1 MTLTLAQQDWLCQVS
16 PFIER
21 VLQQQPD
28 ALQQLQQHGTITHAH
43 SYLPQLTAALST
55 CSDEIS
61 AQQQL
66 RWWRQRWYAEIAAAD
81 LLGWLPLEQ
90 ALKHLTESADA
101 FIIAA
106 QQWLLP
112 RFVERFGCPRDEQ
125 GEPQQLAVIGM
136 GKLGG
141 GELNFSSDI
150 DLIFCYAQQG
160 ETDHAR
166 KPIENSVFFTRLA
179 QALVA
184 LLDTVTAD
192 GRVFRVDLRLRPFG
206 QSGPLVASLAALEY
220 YYQEQGRD
228 WERYAMVKARL
239 IGATSQQQQELHSL
253 LRPFVYRRY
262 IDFSA
267 IDSLRTMKQL
277 ITQESKRL
285 GQRHN
290 IKLGAGG
297 IREIE
302 FIAQVFQLIRGGQQ
316 RQLQTQSLYQAYAAI
331 SELELLSAQAVDEL
345 LESYGFLRKLEHVLQ
360 QIDDQQT
367 QTLPTDSLN
376 QQRVAQVMG
385 STWPQ
390 LLVQVEQV
398 MARVHAQF
406 REVIGNEVT
415 DEEEIGPLQLL
426 WQDMTDD
433 DTGQAIIVEHGL
445 SDTDASAAW
454 QQIQQL
460 RQELRKRG
468 SGPRG
473 RKAMAKLLPILLQR
487 TFAGEQPL
495 IVLERLLQLLKKI
508 SSRTAYIELLLEN
521 QGAREQL
528 LKLCSASQWLS
539 NHLANYP
546 LLLDELIVPQQLYQL
561 PEFQQYP
568 QLLDEYL
575 LRIPEHE
582 HDLEAQ
588 MNALR
593 QARQVLQL
601 KVAAADI
608 TGQLALMKVSD
619 HLSYLAEAMIARVV
633 SLAWQQLVEKHG
645 APPGRDVTDTG
656 FAVMAYGKLG
666 GLELGYGSDLDLVF
680 ISDADYEL
688 ATNGACPLEVQQFY
702 LRLAQRVLHI
712 FTTKTMIGTL
722 YDVDLR
728 LRPDGKS
735 GLMVTRLSTYASY
748 LQQDAWTWE
757 LQALVRARPVYGSV
771 SMQQRLRAIRCELLQ
786 QQRDQQLLRN
796 EVLQMRSKMREHL
809 LQSRADQFDLKQGVG
824 GITDIEFLVQYL
836 VLRFSAQY
844 PQLATHTDNIR
855 ILEQAAQCQLLTA
868 AAAQQLMQAY
878 LAYRGEVHRL
888 ALDNQAALTTKAF
901 AAERAAVQQLW
912 QQFFSDTVFS
922 DTSRDHQH

>member
-1 MTLTLAQQDWLCQVS
+1 MLTADQRAWLCQVS

-21 VLQQQPD
+21 VVAQQPE
-28 ALQQLQQHGTITHAH
+28 ALEVLQNGASITAAE
-43 SYLPQLTAALST
+43 SYLPLLQDALAN
-55 CSDEIS
+55 CADEAS
-61 AQQQL
+61 AQHQL
-66 RWWRQRWYAEIAAAD
+66 RWFRQRWYAEIAAAD
-81 LLGWLPLEQ
+81 LLGRLPMEQ
-90 ALKHLTESADA
+90 ALHHLTASADA

-106 QQWLLP
+106 KQWLMP
-112 RFVERFGCPRDEQ
+112 RFTERFGSPRDEF
-125 GEPQQLAVIGM
+125 GEVQQLAVIGM

-160 ETDHAR
+160 ETDHPR
-166 KPIENSVFFTRLA
+166 KPIENGVFFTRLA

-206 QSGPLVASLAALEY
+206 QSGPLVASFAALEY

-239 IGATSQQQQELHSL
+239 IGAKEQQQQELHSL

-285 GQRHN
+285 GVQHN

-316 RQLQTQSLYQAYAAI
+316 RQLQTQSLYRAYAAI
-331 SELELLSAQAVDEL
+331 AEFELLSESSVKEL
-345 LESYGFLRKLEHVLQ
+345 LESYAYLRKLEHVLQ

-367 QTLPTDSLN
+367 QTLPTDELN
-376 QQRVAQVMG
+376 QRRVAQAMG
-385 STWPQ
+385 TDWTS
-390 LLVQVEQV
+390 LVARVQQV
-398 MARVHAQF
+398 MAQVHAQF
-406 REVIGNEVT
+406 RDVIGNEVAE
-415 DEEEIGPLQLL
+415 EEEIGPLQLL
-426 WQDMTDD
+426 WQDMIDD
-433 DTGQAIIVEHGL
+433 DTALEILHEQGL
-445 SDTDASAAW
+445 SNPAAMTAW
-454 QQIQQL
+454 QQIQQF
-460 RQELRKRG
+460 RQDLRKRG

-473 RKAMAKLLPILLQR
+473 RKAMARLLPILLQR
-487 TFAGEQPL
+487 TFSSEQPL
-495 IVLERLLQLLKKI
+495 LLLERLLQLLKKI

-528 LKLCSASQWLS
+528 LKLCGASQWLS

-561 PEFQQYP
+561 PDYQQYP

-608 TGQLALMKVSD
+608 TGALALMRVSD
-619 HLSYLAEAMIARVV
+619 HLSYLAEAMIGRVV
-633 SLAWQQLVEKHG
+633 ALAWQQLVEKHG
-645 APPGRDVTDTG
+645 APPGRDITDTG

-680 ISDADYEL
+680 ISDADYNLE
-688 ATNGACPLEVQQFY
+688 TNGARPLEVQQFY

-748 LQQDAWTWE
+748 LQQEAWTWE
-757 LQALVRARPVYGSV
+757 LQALVRARPVYGEASI
-771 SMQQRLRAIRCELLQ
+771 QQKLRDTRCELLQ
-786 QQRDQQLLRN
+786 RRRDDDLLRQ
-796 EVLQMRSKMREHL
+796 EVLQMRDKMREHL
-809 LQSRADQFDLKQGVG
+809 LRSNAEHFDLKQGVG

-836 VLRFSAQY
+836 VLRFSHQH
-844 PQLATHTDNIR
+844 PQLTTYTDNIR
-855 ILEQAAQCQLLTA
+855 ILEQAAACQVLSA
-868 AAAQQLMQAY
+868 HEAQQLIDAY
-878 LAYRGEVHRL
+878 LVYRAEVHRL
-888 ALDNQAALTTKAF
+888 ALDNYPALSNKAF
-901 AAERAAVQQLW
+901 KIERAAVQQLW
-912 QQFFSDTVFS
+912 QQFFNDT
-922 DTSRDHQH
+922 DQGHLG

>member
-1 MTLTLAQQDWLCQVS
+1 MLVSSNTLL
-16 PFIER
+16 
-21 VLQQQPD
+21 
-28 ALQQLQQHGTITHAH
+28 
-43 SYLPQLTAALST
+43 
-55 CSDEIS
+55 
-61 AQQQL
+61 
-66 RWWRQRWYAEIAAAD
+66 RWYAEIAAAD
-81 LLGWLPLEQ
+81 LLGRLPLEQ
-90 ALKHLTESADA
+90 ALKHHSESADA

-106 QQWLLP
+106 KQWLMP

-125 GEPQQLAVIGM
+125 GEAQQLAVIGM

-160 ETDHAR
+160 ETDHPR
-166 KPIENSVFFTRLA
+166 KPIENGVFFTRLA

-239 IGATSQQQQELHSL
+239 IGANQQQQLELHSL

-285 GQRHN
+285 GVQHN

-331 SELELLSAQAVDEL
+331 AEFELLSQTAVTEL
-345 LESYGFLRKLEHVLQ
+345 LTSYAYLRKVEHVLQ

-367 QTLPTDSLN
+367 QTLPTDSQN
-376 QQRVAQVMG
+376 QQRVAQAMG
-385 STWPQ
+385 SSWAEFLHT
-390 LLVQVEQV
+390 VQQV

-406 REVIGNEVT
+406 REVIGNEIA

-426 WQDMTDD
+426 WQDMIDD
-433 DTGQAIIVEHGL
+433 DTAQAILAEHGL
-445 SDTDASAAW
+445 EAADADAAW
-454 QQIQQL
+454 QQIQQF

-473 RKAMAKLLPILLQR
+473 RKAMAKLLPILWQH
-487 TFAGEQPL
+487 TFSSEQPL
-495 IVLERLLQLLKKI
+495 LLLERLLQLLKKI

-539 NHLANYP
+539 HHLANYP

-561 PEFQQYP
+561 PEYHQYP

-593 QARQVLQL
+593 QARQALQL

-608 TGQLALMKVSD
+608 TGKLALMKVSD
-619 HLSYLAEAMIARVV
+619 HLSYLAEAMISRVV
-633 SLAWQQLVEKHG
+633 ALAWQQLVDKHG
-645 APPGRDVTDTG
+645 VPPGCDINNTG

-680 ISDADYEL
+680 ISDADYNLE
-688 ATNGACPLEVQQFY
+688 TQGPRPLEVQQFY

-722 YDVDLR
+722 YDIDLR

-748 LQQDAWTWE
+748 LEQDAWTWE
-757 LQALVRARPVYGSV
+757 LQALVRARPVYGV
-771 SMQQRLRAIRCELLQ
+771 ELMQQRLRQVRCQLLQ
-786 QQRDQQLLRN
+786 RQRDQQLLRH
-796 EVLQMRSKMREHL
+796 EVLQMRAKMREHL
-809 LQSRADQFDLKQGVG
+809 SHSGTEQFDLKQGVG

-836 VLRFSAQY
+836 VLRFSAQH
-844 PQLATHTDNIR
+844 PQLATYTDNIR
-855 ILEQAAQCQLLTA
+855 ILEQAAACSVLCPSE
-868 AAAQQLMQAY
+868 AQQLIDAY
-878 LAYRGEVHRL
+878 LAFRAEVHRL
-888 ALDNQAALTTKAF
+888 ALDNQPALTRKAF
-901 AAERAAVQQLW
+901 VTERAAVHQLW
-912 QQFFSDTVFS
+912 QQFFSDT
-922 DTSRDHQH
+922 DQHHPG

>member
-1 MTLTLAQQDWLCQVS
+1 MFAADKLRWLGQIS

-21 VLQQQPD
+21 VLVQQPD
-28 ALQQLQQHGTITHAH
+28 ALDALQQLGSITPA
-43 SYLPQLTAALST
+43 SDYLPTLQAALAT
-55 CSDEIS
+55 CTDEAS
-61 AQQQL
+61 AQHQL
-66 RWWRQRWYAEIAAAD
+66 RCWRQRWYAELAAAD
-81 LLGWLPLEQ
+81 LLGLLTLEQ
-90 ALKHLTESADA
+90 ALEQLTASADA

-106 QQWLLP
+106 KQWLMP
-112 RFVERFGCPRDEQ
+112 RFIERFGCPRDEH
-125 GEPQQLAVIGM
+125 GEAQQLAVIGM

-160 ETDHAR
+160 ETDHPR
-166 KPIENSVFFTRLA
+166 KPIENAVFFTRLA

-228 WERYAMVKARL
+228 WERYAMVKARI
-239 IGATSQQQQELHSL
+239 IGATAQQQTELHSL

-267 IDSLRTMKQL
+267 IDALRTMKQL

-285 GQRHN
+285 GVQHN

-316 RQLQTQSLYQAYAAI
+316 RELQTQSLYQAYAAI
-331 SELELLSAQAVDEL
+331 AELELLSPAAVAQL
-345 LESYGFLRKLEHVLQ
+345 LASYAYLRKVEHVLQ

-367 QTLPTDSLN
+367 QTLPSDPLN
-376 QQRVAQVMG
+376 QQRVTQAMG
-385 STWPQ
+385 CSWQDFLTT
-390 LLVQVEQV
+390 VQQV
-398 MARVHAQF
+398 MAAVHAQF
-406 REVIGNEVT
+406 RQVIGNEVAE
-415 DEEEIGPLQLL
+415 DEEVGPLQLL
-426 WQDMTDD
+426 WQDMIDD
-433 DTGQAIIVEHGL
+433 DTAEAIIAEHGL
-445 SDTDASAAW
+445 ASANAAAAW
-454 QQIQQL
+454 QQIQQF

-487 TFAGEQPL
+487 TFSAEQPL
-495 IVLERLLQLLKKI
+495 LLLERLLQLLKKI

-528 LKLCSASQWLS
+528 LKLCAASRWLS
-539 NHLANYP
+539 QHLANYP

-561 PEFQQYP
+561 PEYQQYP

-608 TGQLALMKVSD
+608 SGQLALMKVSD
-619 HLSYLAEAMIARVV
+619 HLSYLAEAIIARVV
-633 SLAWQQLVEKHG
+633 ALAWQQLVEKHG
-645 APPGRDVTDTG
+645 APPGRDSTNTG

-680 ISDADYEL
+680 ISDADYTLE
-688 ATNGACPLEVQQFY
+688 TEGTRPLEVQQFY

-722 YDVDLR
+722 YDIDLR

-748 LQQDAWTWE
+748 LEQDAWTWE
-757 LQALVRARPVYGSV
+757 LQALVRARPVYGV
-771 SMQQRLRAIRCELLQ
+771 NSMQQRLTEIRAQLLQ
-786 QQRDQQLLRN
+786 RERDQQQLRE
-796 EVLQMRSKMREHL
+796 EVLTMRAKMREHL
-809 LQSRADQFDLKQGVG
+809 LHSSTDQFDLKQGLG

-836 VLRFSAQY
+836 VLRFSAQH
-844 PQLATHTDNIR
+844 PQLAHYTDNIR
-855 ILEQAAQCQLLTA
+855 ILEQAAACSVLSNHD
-868 AAAQQLMQAY
+868 AQQLIDAY
-878 LAYRGEVHRL
+878 LAYRAEVHRL
-888 ALDNQAALTTKAF
+888 ALDNQPALTSKTF
-901 AAERAAVQQLW
+901 SQQRTAVQQLW
-912 QQFFSDTVFS
+912 QQFFSDT
-922 DTSRDHQH
+922 DRHHLG

>member
-1 MTLTLAQQDWLCQVS
+1 MLTADQRHWLLQVS

-21 VLQQQPD
+21 VIAQQPD
-28 ALQQLQQHGTITHAH
+28 ALESLHHSNRITAADDYLPLLQQ
-43 SYLPQLTAALST
+43 ALANCT
-55 CSDEIS
+55 DEAT

-66 RWWRQRWYAEIAAAD
+66 RRLRQRWYVEIAAAD

-90 ALKHLTESADA
+90 VLRQLSASADA
-101 FIIAA
+101 FIDAA
-106 QQWLLP
+106 KQWLMP

-125 GEPQQLAVIGM
+125 GEEQQLAVIGM

-150 DLIFCYAQQG
+150 DLIFCYAHQG
-160 ETDHAR
+160 ETDHPR
-166 KPIENSVFFTRLA
+166 KPIENGVFFTRLA

-184 LLDTVTAD
+184 LLDPVTAD

-239 IGATSQQQQELHSL
+239 IGADLHQQQELHSL

-267 IDSLRTMKQL
+267 IDSLRIMKQL

-285 GQRHN
+285 GRQYN

-331 SELELLSAQAVDEL
+331 AELELLSQNTVQEL
-345 LESYGFLRKLEHVLQ
+345 LQSYAYLRKVEHVLQ

-367 QTLPTDSLN
+367 QTLPTDSVN
-376 QQRVAQVMG
+376 QQRVAQAMG
-385 STWPQ
+385 TNWHAFVDELQ
-390 LLVQVEQV
+390 QV

-406 REVIGNEVT
+406 RDVIGNEVAE
-415 DEEEIGPLQLL
+415 EEEIGPLQLL
-426 WQDMTDD
+426 WQDMIDD
-433 DTGQAIIVEHGL
+433 DAAQAILAEHGL
-445 SDTDASAAW
+445 TAPDAAAAW
-454 QQIQQL
+454 QHIQQL

-487 TFAGEQPL
+487 TFASAQPL
-495 IVLERLLQLLKKI
+495 LLLERLLQLLKKI

-528 LKLCSASQWLS
+528 LKLCGASQWLS

-561 PEFQQYP
+561 PEYQQYP

-582 HDLEAQ
+582 DDLEAQ

-608 TGQLALMKVSD
+608 SGGLALMKVSD
-619 HLSYLAEAMIARVV
+619 HLSYLAEAMISRVV
-633 SLAWQQLVEKHG
+633 ALAWQQLVEKHG
-645 APPGRDVTDTG
+645 SPPGRDLTDTG

-680 ISDADYEL
+680 ISDADYHQE
-688 ATNGACPLEVQQFY
+688 TDGARPLEVQQFY

-712 FTTKTMIGTL
+712 FTTKTLIGTL
-722 YDVDLR
+722 YDIDLR

-748 LQQDAWTWE
+748 LEQDAWTWE
-757 LQALVRARPVYGSV
+757 LQALVRARPVYGV
-771 SMQQRLRAIRCELLQ
+771 PDMQQRLRDIRCQLLQ
-786 QQRDQQLLRN
+786 RHRDDQLLRH

-809 LQSRADQFDLKQGVG
+809 SRSGVEYFDLKQGLG

-836 VLRFSAQY
+836 VLRFSQQH
-844 PQLATHTDNIR
+844 PQLAIYTDNIR
-855 ILEQAAQCQLLTA
+855 ILEQAALCGVLTVPAAEQLVA
-868 AAAQQLMQAY
+868 AY
-878 LAYRGEVHRL
+878 LAYRAEVHRL
-888 ALDNQAALTTKAF
+888 ALDNHPALTLKTF
-901 AAERAAVQQLW
+901 TEERSAVQQLW
-912 QQFFSDTVFS
+912 QQFFSDTGQG
-922 DTSRDHQH
+922 HLG

>member
-1 MTLTLAQQDWLCQVS
+1 MVAADKLRWLGQIS

-21 VLQQQPD
+21 VLVQQPD
-28 ALQQLQQHGTITHAH
+28 ALDTLQRLGSITPA
-43 SYLPQLTAALST
+43 SAYLPQLQAALAACT
-55 CSDEIS
+55 DEAS
-61 AQQQL
+61 AQHQL
-66 RWWRQRWYAEIAAAD
+66 RCWRQRWYAELAAAD
-81 LLGWLPLEQ
+81 LLGLLPLEQ
-90 ALKHLTESADA
+90 ALAQLTASADA

-106 QQWLLP
+106 KQWLMP
-112 RFVERFGCPRDEQ
+112 RFIERFGCPRDEH
-125 GEPQQLAVIGM
+125 GEVQQLAVIGM

-160 ETDHAR
+160 ETDHPR
-166 KPIENSVFFTRLA
+166 KPIENAVFFTRLA

-228 WERYAMVKARL
+228 WERYAMVKARI
-239 IGATSQQQQELHSL
+239 IGATAQQQTELHSL

-267 IDSLRTMKQL
+267 IDALRTMKQL

-285 GQRHN
+285 GVQHN

-316 RQLQTQSLYQAYAAI
+316 RELQTQSLYKAYAAI
-331 SELELLSAQAVDEL
+331 ADLELLSPEVVTQL
-345 LESYGFLRKLEHVLQ
+345 LASYAYLRKVEHVLQ

-367 QTLPTDSLN
+367 QTLPIDSLN
-376 QQRVAQVMG
+376 QQRVAQAMG
-385 STWPQ
+385 SSWQDFLTT
-390 LLVQVEQV
+390 VQQV
-398 MARVHAQF
+398 MAAVHAQF
-406 REVIGNEVT
+406 LQVIGNEVAE
-415 DEEEIGPLQLL
+415 DEEVGPLQLL
-426 WQDMTDD
+426 WQDMIDD
-433 DTGQAIIVEHGL
+433 DSAQTIIAEHGL
-445 SDTDASAAW
+445 ASANAAAAW
-454 QQIQQL
+454 QQIQQF
-460 RQELRKRG
+460 RQELSKRG

-487 TFAGEQPL
+487 TFSAEQPL
-495 IVLERLLQLLKKI
+495 LLLERLLQLLKKI

-528 LKLCSASQWLS
+528 LKLCAASRWLS
-539 NHLANYP
+539 QHLASYP

-561 PEFQQYP
+561 PEYQQYP

-608 TGQLALMKVSD
+608 SGQLALMKVSD
-619 HLSYLAEAMIARVV
+619 HLSYLAEAIIARVV
-633 SLAWQQLVEKHG
+633 ALAWQQLVEKHG
-645 APPGRDVTDTG
+645 APPGRDSTNNG

-680 ISDADYEL
+680 ISDADYALE
-688 ATNGACPLEVQQFY
+688 TEGARPLEVQQFY

-722 YDVDLR
+722 YDIDLR

-748 LQQDAWTWE
+748 LEQDAWTWE
-757 LQALVRARPVYGSV
+757 LQALVRARPVYGV
-771 SMQQRLRAIRCELLQ
+771 NSMQQRLTEIRAQLLQ
-786 QQRDQQLLRN
+786 RERDQQQLRE
-796 EVLQMRSKMREHL
+796 EVLTMRAKMREHL
-809 LQSRADQFDLKQGVG
+809 LHSSTDQFDLKQGLG

-836 VLRFSAQY
+836 VLRFSTQH
-844 PQLATHTDNIR
+844 PQLARYTDNIR
-855 ILEQAAQCQLLTA
+855 ILEQAAACAVLSKHD
-868 AAAQQLMQAY
+868 AQQLIDSY
-878 LAYRGEVHRL
+878 LAYRAEVHRL
-888 ALDNQAALTTKAF
+888 ALDNQPALTSKTF
-901 AAERAAVQQLW
+901 SQQRTAVQQLW
-912 QQFFSDTVFS
+912 QQFFSDT
-922 DTSRDHQH
+922 DQHHQG

>member
-1 MTLTLAQQDWLCQVS
+1 MLSADQRSWLCTIS

-21 VLQQQPD
+21 VLTQQAD
-28 ALQQLQQHGTITHAH
+28 ALEQLQSHGRITAAQ
-43 SYLPQLTAALST
+43 SYLPQLTSALAQ
-55 CSDEIS
+55 CSDEAS
-61 AQQQL
+61 AQRQL
-66 RWWRQRWYAEIAAAD
+66 RCFRQRWYAEIAAAD
-81 LLGWLPLEQ
+81 LLGWLPLQQ
-90 ALKHLTESADA
+90 ALEHLTASADA

-106 QQWLLP
+106 QQWLMP
-112 RFVERFGCPRDEQ
+112 RFVERYGSPRDEQ
-125 GEPQQLAVIGM
+125 GELQQLAVIGM

-160 ETDHAR
+160 ETDHPR
-166 KPIENSVFFTRLA
+166 KPIENGVFFTRLA

-239 IGATSQQQQELHSL
+239 IGANSQQQQELHSL

-285 GQRHN
+285 GQQHN

-302 FIAQVFQLIRGGQQ
+302 FIAQVFQLIRGGQH

-331 SELELLSAQAVDEL
+331 TELELLSEQAVQEL
-345 LESYGFLRKLEHVLQ
+345 LNAYAYLRKVEHVLQ

-367 QTLPTDSLN
+367 QTLPTDIDH
-376 QQRVAQVMG
+376 QHRVAQAMG
-385 STWPQ
+385 CSWPQ
-390 LLVQVEQV
+390 LLTRVQQV
-398 MARVHAQF
+398 MATVHAQF
-406 REVIGNEVT
+406 REVIGNEVAE
-415 DEEEIGPLQLL
+415 EEEIGPLQLL
-426 WQDMTDD
+426 WQDMIDD
-433 DTGQAIIVEHGL
+433 DTAQTIIAEHGVVGA
-445 SDTDASAAW
+445 DAIAAW

-487 TFAGEQPL
+487 TFASEQPL
-495 IVLERLLQLLKKI
+495 LLLERLLQLLKKI

-561 PEFQQYP
+561 PDFQQYP

-608 TGQLALMKVSD
+608 AGQLALMKVSD

-633 SLAWQQLVEKHG
+633 ALAWQQLAEKHG
-645 APPGRDVTDTG
+645 VPPGRDITDTG

-680 ISDADYEL
+680 ISDADYALE
-688 ATNGACPLEVQQFY
+688 TNGARPLEVQQFY

-748 LQQDAWTWE
+748 LAQDAWTWE
-757 LQALVRARPVYGSV
+757 LQALVRARPVFGV
-771 SMQQRLRAIRCELLQ
+771 EAMQQRLRDIRCELLQ
-786 QQRDQQLLRN
+786 RPREQSQLRD

-809 LQSRADQFDLKQGVG
+809 LHSRADQFDLKQGVG
-824 GITDIEFLVQYL
+824 GITDIEFLVQYV
-836 VLRFSAQY
+836 VLRYSNEH
-844 PQLATHTDNIR
+844 PQLAIYTDNIR
-855 ILEQAAQCQLLTA
+855 ILEQAAQCQLISH
-868 AAAQQLMQAY
+868 AAAQQLIDAY
-878 LAYRGEVHRL
+878 LAYRAEVHRL
-888 ALDNQAALTTKAF
+888 ALDNQAALTSKTF
-901 AAERAAVQQLW
+901 STERAAVEQLW
-912 QQFFSDTVFS
+912 QQFFNDT
-922 DTSRDHQH
+922 DPHHRD